1 MEEKI
6 KVSLILIS
14 GFKPFFNQ
22 TVNPSE
28 IVVSKIQGQSQV
40 EVVVL
45 PVEFRKAYED
55 LQLAIDRLKP
65 KAIVMLGL
73 AGGRSQISLEKIAL
87 NWNQTQ
93 KPDESG
99 FIPEIAKIDAQ
110 SELAIMTRFPVDLLY
125 EFLRKHDV
133 ECEVSFSAGTFVCNN
148 LYYHVL
154 KNNPD
159 IPALFVHLPYLT
171 QQVSTGKPR
180 MELSSMLFAIEKI
193 IQFLL
198 STVLQTSK

>member
-6 KVSLILIS
+6 KVSMILVS
-14 GFKPFFNQ
+14 GFKPFFHQ

-45 PVEFRKAYED
+45 PVEFKKAYED
-55 LQLAIDRLKP
+55 LQLAIDHVKP

-73 AGGRSQISLEKIAL
+73 AGGRSRISLEKIAL

-110 SELAIMTRFPVDLLY
+110 SELAIMTHFPVDFLY
-125 EFLRKHDV
+125 EFLRKHEV
-133 ECEVSFSAGTFVCNN
+133 ECEISFSAGTFVCNN

-159 IPALFVHLPYLT
+159 IPSLFVHLPYLT
-171 QQVSTGKPR
+171 QQASTGKPR

-198 STVLQTSK
+198 TTVLQTSK